1 MVETLL
7 EVRQLSKT
15 FRYRTGWFHRQTVE
29 AVKPLSF
36 TLRERQTLAIIGENG
51 SGKSTL
57 AKMLAGMVE
66 PTSGELLIDDHPL
79 TFGDY
84 SYRSQKIR
92 MIFQD
97 PSTSLNPRQRISQ
110 ILDFPLRLNTDLDA
124 EARQQQSIDTL
135 RMVGLL
141 PDHVSYYPHMLA
153 PGQKQ
158 RLGLARALILR
169 PKVIV
174 CDEALAS
181 LDMSMRSQLINL
193 MLELQEKMGLTYL
206 FISHNLSVVKHVSN
220 KIAVMY
226 LGKIM
231 EVASYRDIFLEPHH
245 PYTKALL
252 SAIPI
257 PKAHLNRERIILE
270 GDITSPVNPPAGCRF
285 ASRCWKCKEI
295 CKQQSPE
302 LRKVGNSVVA
312 CHFAEED

>member
-97 PSTSLNPRQRISQ
+97 PSTSLNPRQRILADPRFSAATEY
-110 ILDFPLRLNTDLDA
+110 RSRRRGAA
-124 EARQQQSIDTL
+124 EADNRHPAHGRSAAGPRQ
-135 RMVGLL
+135 LL
-141 PDHVSYYPHMLA
+141 PHMLA

-193 MLELQEKMGLTYL
+193 MLELQEKQGISYIYVTQHLGMMKHISDQVLVMHNGEVVERGSTADVLASPLHDLTRRL
-206 FISHNLSVVKHVSN
+206 
-220 KIAVMY
+220 IAGHFGEA
-226 LGKIM
+226 LTADAWRKDGK
-231 EVASYRDIFLEPHH
+231 
-245 PYTKALL
+245 
-252 SAIPI
+252 
-257 PKAHLNRERIILE
+257 
-270 GDITSPVNPPAGCRF
+270 
-285 ASRCWKCKEI
+285 
-295 CKQQSPE
+295 
-302 LRKVGNSVVA
+302 
-312 CHFAEED
+312 